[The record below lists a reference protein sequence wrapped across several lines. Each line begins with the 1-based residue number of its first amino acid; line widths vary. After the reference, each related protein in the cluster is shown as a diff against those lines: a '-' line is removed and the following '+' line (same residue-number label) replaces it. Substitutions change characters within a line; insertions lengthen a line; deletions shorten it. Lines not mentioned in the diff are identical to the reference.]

1 MVTVGQ
7 PGPIG
12 GADVPTDVVTGVSAH
27 LTSGREDRPVE
38 LVTAAFNLVLVTFIG
53 ATMLAAGLGTRV
65 VDVVA
70 VLRRSSLLAL
80 VLVVNLVVV
89 PLLGWG
95 VAWLFGL
102 SAAATIAL
110 ILVASSPGAP
120 FGAKVAMIQRGELL
134 TGSTLQVV
142 LAAVGSVTF
151 PVTADLLIG
160 WAGIGGD
167 LALPVGDLV
176 RSVAILQ
183 LVPFAVGLALRRW
196 SSDTAV
202 RWASPAQRVSS
213 ISFVAVLVLGLGSSW
228 EQIVSLLGSRTLL
241 AAGVFTVLAAVAGG
255 LLASGP
261 LVRRTTLGG
270 IAPLRNAGPAFAA
283 VAIAFDNDPQILAAL
298 SGVLLVGLVVCLPV
312 AARLAAA
319 RPEGSGGVPAAAA
332 LAGQG
337 DRS

>member
-1 MVTVGQ
+1 M
-7 PGPIG
+7 
-12 GADVPTDVVTGVSAH
+12 
-27 LTSGREDRPVE
+27 E
-38 LVTAAFNLVLVTFIG
+38 LVTAAFNLVLVAFIS

-65 VDVVA
+65 VDLVS
-70 VLRRSSLLAL
+70 VLRRGPLL
-80 VLVVNLVVV
+80 VLVLTANLVVV

-95 VAWLFGL
+95 VAWLLGL
-102 SAAATIAL
+102 STSATIAL

-120 FGAKVAMIQRGELL
+120 FGAKVAMIQRGEVL
-134 TGSTLQVV
+134 TGSTLQVL
-142 LAAVGSVTF
+142 LAALGSVTF
-151 PVTADLLIG
+151 PVTANLLIG
-160 WAGIGGD
+160 GAGIGGE

-183 LVPFAVGLALRRW
+183 LVPFAVGLSLRRW
-196 SSDTAV
+196 SAETAA
-202 RWASPAQRVSS
+202 RWAAPAQRASS

-228 EQIVSLLGSRTLL
+228 QQIVSLLGSRTLL

-283 VAIAFDNDPQILAAL
+283 VAIAFDNDPAILAAL
-298 SGVLLVGLVVCLPV
+298 SGILLVGLVVCLPV
-312 AARLAAA
+312 AARLAATRA
-319 RPEGSGGVPAAAA
+319 DGPHTVPAVTP

-337 DRS
+337 ERS